1 METTREKNVKNKIKK
16 AAKAVETEV
25 NDESVA
31 LQQRVD
37 QVRDIVEDIRDRAEL
52 AIHERPYL
60 LPVATGV
67 LGLGVGILI
76 GSKLSRIMLLT
87 AAGAL
92 MSERVR
98 EQIARVSRDVIQE
111 LGRDLDD
118 GSGRSDVE
126 DLEDIDNA
134 EPSVT

>member
-1 METTREKNVKNKIKK
+1 METTRVKNVKNKAKR
-16 AAKAVETEV
+16 AAKELEAEVEAKG
-25 NDESVA
+25 ESLA
-31 LQQRVD
+31 LQERVD
-37 QVRDIVEDIRDRAEL
+37 HVRDIVEDIRDRAEL

-67 LGLGVGILI
+67 LGLGVGILV

-92 MSERVR
+92 MSDKVR
-98 EQIARVSRDVIQE
+98 EQIARVSRDVIHE
-111 LGRDLDD
+111 LGSKFDD
-118 GSGRSDVE
+118 AE
-126 DLEDIDNA
+126 EELEELVDPA